1 MAGPGGERRWTRS
14 VTALLVTSFCTSSA
28 SLMAVTALGKQVFDL
43 TGEELS
49 LGLLGLA
56 EFAPAALLVFVSGP
70 VADRFDRRRVVSIAA
85 SGEAICGL
93 ALAWYAAT
101 GRTDVG
107 PIFALVVAFGVAR
120 AFIAPS
126 ARSLPA

>member
-1 MAGPGGERRWTRS
+1 MAAPVPERAAGVGRWNRS
-14 VTALLVTSFCTSSA
+14 VVALLTTAFCTSTA
-28 SLMAVTALGKQVFDL
+28 ALAAVTALGKQVYDL
-43 TGEELS
+43 TGSELD

-85 SGEAICGL
+85 AGEATCGL
-93 ALAWYAAT
+93 VLAWYAGT
-101 GRTDVG
+101 GRTDVR

-120 AFIAPS
+120 
-126 ARSLPA
+126 